1 MRKITIME
9 RKMKKSTFLTI
20 LLSLIT
26 CLCLALSVVA
36 CTNPDDT
43 SSGSDDGPNNPPPSN
58 FTYADKTVTASKLV
72 TYDGPGVMTTS
83 DEVSVKVENEDLFV
97 YDTRVNHNR
106 SFSYMPELDYNQVV
120 IFDFEG
126 TVTVTVTVNNAQN
139 LTDAVVRPLEYNIKP
154 TVSGN
159 KITFKLEYT
168 GNYVVEYKTSTSDK
182 ASDNALH
189 IFANPIEAESEKI
202 DPDNLPEN
210 TVYIGPGVWMANAI
224 PVSENDTTVY
234 LAGGA
239 VVYGQ
244 IRTANLS
251 GLTIKGRGVLAGELY
266 SRTKANEFTLPIE
279 LQNCKNVTIE
289 NISILDHAGW
299 AVTLY
304 NCENVTINNLKIIT
318 ARANGDGISVQAC
331 KNVKVNGGF
340 VRTWDDSLVVKNVD
354 GLSTNDVTF
363 DGTLV
368 WTDLAQ
374 SMEVGYETYGPK
386 MENITFKNITVLH
399 NFHKAAMS
407 IHNADNAQI
416 SNVTYENV
424 TIEDAQML
432 GDNQNDGENDFLIDI
447 TIAFNTEWTESGAL
461 RGAIKNVN
469 FKNIKVLEMAQTIK
483 CRMFGEGASSNVDGV
498 TISNL
503 TVRGKEVKALDDI
516 GLTPGV
522 YTSNVKL
529 NKGSATGAIIALPY
543 KSELASSEVSA
554 VKVENIMQNGLVV
567 PEFAVLNNQPTYA
580 GIKTE
585 SSDITVTATYGRGD
599 RANSPWNEGAVAV
612 GTNPYTN
619 LNDGSRATKW
629 TFNQWKNV
637 ENEFIAVNFDFSK
650 AMSIGNIRILGV
662 EGSDVMRYY
671 TVSIF
676 SKNEENGDWKRIR
689 NAADITL
696 SPQASNYQDVLINS
710 SRKYYG
716 LQLRFF
722 KKDDL
727 THPSTIEI
735 GEIEFY
741 PPSLTTNKIITLD
754 GQHEDVY
761 DINNAVDGNTL
772 TYFESKKGIFPAT
785 FTIDMASTN
794 DPSPVKSVKY
804 INVHLPPL
812 LLWENRTQE
821 IEILGSIDGTNYE
834 VIVARKEYLFDSSEG
849 NMVAIVLDTPVQI
862 RYIRFTFYSNST
874 GYGAQMSELY
884 VFGE

>member
-1 MRKITIME
+1 
-9 RKMKKSTFLTI
+9 MKKSTFLTI

-26 CLCLALSVVA
+26 CLCLALSVAA

-289 NISILDHAGW
+289 NISILDPAGW

-503 TVRGKEVKALDDI
+503 TVRGKEVKALADI